1 MIREERGGADRI
13 TPLAQTLVIIIKK
26 AARVFKQK
34 AAGVLDQKVRPAV
47 GRLVDSLVM
56 RGFSADASAL
66 VDSLVIRGFGA
77 DAAADNDFIKDRFIE
92 HCRSMEKPRVLEI
105 GAEPITATRCDEW
118 IPHAG
123 QYLGTDIEAGEGVD
137 FIADVHRLTKTT
149 GEEQF
154 DAIISRASFEHFKYP
169 FLAAHEIMKAL
180 RIGGVLYI
188 WTVQTFPIHHFA
200 CHYFRFSQ
208 EALAALFGTQMGF
221 RVLGTNY
228 NWPAKIYA
236 PRVPDCQIHPSFLGV
251 ELFGEK
257 IDETPDTYVY
267 EYDSK

>member
-1 MIREERGGADRI
+1 
-13 TPLAQTLVIIIKK
+13 LVIIIKK
-26 AARVFKQK
+26 AARVLKQK
-34 AAGVLDQKVRPAV
+34 ADSVLKQKVRPAI

-56 RGFSADASAL
+56 RGFC
-66 VDSLVIRGFGA
+66 A

-92 HCRSMEKPRVLEI
+92 RCRSMESPRVLEL
-105 GAEPITATRCDEW
+105 GAKRAVPTRSTRKDEW

-123 QYLGTDIEAGEGVD
+123 QYLGTDIEEDEDVD
-137 FIADVHRLTKTT
+137 FVADVHRLTRTT

-180 RIGGVLYI
+180 RIGGVLYV

-200 CHYFRFSQ
+200 CDYFRFSQ

-221 RVLGTNY
+221 RVLDTNY

-257 IDETPDTYVY
+257 IDKTPDTYVY